1 MSARIAMAA
10 SVLVATYLG
19 LNPPGFA
26 AETVALA
33 FGLAAASIFPV
44 LMMGI
49 FTKRVNNR
57 GAVAGMLTG
66 LIFTLGYVF
75 MHKGWLFIPGT
86 NQFPDTVDGSLLG
99 LKSTAIGA
107 VGAIVNF
114 AVAFIVSKST
124 EDTPQEI
131 KDLVDSVRSPRGAAE
146 AQANH

>member
-1 MSARIAMAA
+1 MAA
-10 SVLVATYLG
+10 SILVATYLG

-33 FGLAAASIFPV
+33 FGIAAASIFPV

-49 FTKRVNNR
+49 FSKRVNNR

-66 LIFTLGYVF
+66 LGFTLIYVF
-75 MHKGWLFIPGT
+75 MHKGWLFIPDT
-86 NQFPDTVDGSLLG
+86 NQFPDTVEGSLFG

-107 VGAIVNF
+107 VGAILNF
-114 AVAFIVSKST
+114 AVAIIVSRQT

-131 KDLVDSVRSPRGAAE
+131 KDLVDSVRSPRGAAD
-146 AQANH
+146 AVAHH